1 MAKGEGKV
9 KYSSQETVCQFLGEY
24 FINHFNCTIIQ
35 AVGKSNITRSNTK
48 TDFQKIKLDIKSFF
62 EKNEKQVRIIY
73 RTCMDK
79 FGSEGPHNLISEKI
93 VPDRL
98 VVFVDFYNENVTSNN
113 IRRIITFT
121 DEEGRELVKKYPL
134 DKSRFS
140 VDKIDLKKLPQ
151 KYIFESISD
160 LKLNYRNI
168 Y

>member
-1 MAKGEGKV
+1 
-9 KYSSQETVCQFLGEY
+9 
-24 FINHFNCTIIQ
+24 
-35 AVGKSNITRSNTK
+35 
-48 TDFQKIKLDIKSFF
+48 
-62 EKNEKQVRIIY
+62 
-73 RTCMDK
+73 MDK
-79 FGSEGPHNLISEKI
+79 FGNEGPHNLISEKI

-98 VVFVDFYNENVTSNN
+98 VIFVDFYNENVTSNN
-113 IRRIITFT
+113 IRRIIAFT